1 MYNNLVRIE
10 FDSDKRDKALAGSGL
25 DFPPSPKI
33 EKYQ

>member
-1 MYNNLVRIE
+1 MYNNLVMIE
-10 FDSDKRDKALAGSGL
+10 LDSDKPDMTLAERSL